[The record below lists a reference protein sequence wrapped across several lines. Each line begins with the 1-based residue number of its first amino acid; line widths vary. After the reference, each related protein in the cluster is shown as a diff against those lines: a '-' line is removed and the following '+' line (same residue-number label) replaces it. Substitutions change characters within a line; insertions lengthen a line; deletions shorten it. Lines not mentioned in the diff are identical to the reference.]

1 VPEAS
6 PEAKRLVAIGTAM
19 CRKIGIDMKVISFRT
34 GPEHTEAM
42 HDILDAVKG
51 NPIAESFLDW
61 LLELAAADF
70 DKAAEDILTSRSRDS
85 LRKIE

>member
-1 VPEAS
+1 MASQEAR
-6 PEAKRLVAIGTAM
+6 RLVAIGTAM
-19 CRKIGIDMKVISFRT
+19 CRKLGVDMKVISFRT

-61 LLELAAADF
+61 LLELAAKDF
-70 DKAAEDILTSRSRDS
+70 DRAAHEP
-85 LRKIE
+85 EEN